1 MAGQLQGR
9 KRTRSKEAAPA
20 VNGNAPHLVNP
31 ATELREVAQRLQTLE
46 HGLDEPKHKK
56 AIDSVQAAVAEVNN
70 AWGGSWVGFE
80 SRVYYEG
87 LSTPPPGTYF
97 STGHNSGLSSMMNSA
112 GNWVEYGRGVV
123 EREIYRRAGNP
134 NLTAVHRLSGELV
147 ESFEAAK
154 EAVVAILLGLTSTSS
169 DVYYATLLEEAE
181 ETKVILQSGF
191 IAAYRP
197 TQIVASALSPAMAQG
212 VQTPPHILV
221 QTEILA
227 IEAPAFA
234 CGALAKVARKA
245 YSHIERTMKKQAA
258 NSRVGT
264 NVFIGHGQSDCWT
277 ALKDF
282 IQERIHLPWDEFN
295 RVPVAGTTNI
305 ARLSEMLDAAAIA
318 LIVMTAE
325 DEQVDGKLRARMNV
339 IHEAG
344 LFQGRLGFS
353 KAIVLLEE
361 GCEEFSNI
369 SGLGQIRFPKGKIS
383 DAFEEIRRV
392 LEREELIG

>member
-1 MAGQLQGR
+1 
-9 KRTRSKEAAPA
+9 
-20 VNGNAPHLVNP
+20 
-31 ATELREVAQRLQTLE
+31 
-46 HGLDEPKHKK
+46 
-56 AIDSVQAAVAEVNN
+56 
-70 AWGGSWVGFE
+70 
-80 SRVYYEG
+80 
-87 LSTPPPGTYF
+87 
-97 STGHNSGLSSMMNSA
+97 
-112 GNWVEYGRGVV
+112 
-123 EREIYRRAGNP
+123 
-134 NLTAVHRLSGELV
+134 LV

-264 NVFIGHGQSDCWT
+264 NVFIGHGQSDCWK

>member
-1 MAGQLQGR
+1 MAARQSQAR

-20 VNGNAPHLVNP
+20 MNGNALRLVNP
-31 ATELREVAQRLQTLE
+31 AAELREAAQRLQTLE
-46 HGLDEPKHKK
+46 RGLDEPKHKK

-97 STGHNSGLSSMMNSA
+97 SSGHSGLSSMMNSA
-112 GNWVEYGRGVV
+112 GNWVEYGRGAV
-123 EREIYRRAGNP
+123 EREIYRRAGVP
-134 NLTAVHRLSGELV
+134 NLTAAHQLSGELA
-147 ESFEAAK
+147 ESFEAEK
-154 EAVVAILLGLTSTSS
+154 EAVVAILRGLTATSS
-169 DVYYATLLEEAE
+169 DVYYSTLLEEAE
-181 ETKVILQSGF
+181 KAKVVLQSGF

-197 TQIVASALSPAMAQG
+197 TQIVGSAFSPAFAQG

-221 QTEILA
+221 QTEIFA
-227 IEAPAFA
+227 IKAPALA

-245 YSHIERTMKKQAA
+245 YSHIERTTKKQAA

-264 NVFIGHGQSDCWT
+264 NVFIGHGRSNCWRS
-277 ALKDF
+277 LRDF
-282 IQERIHLPWDEFN
+282 IQERVHLPWDEFN

>member
-1 MAGQLQGR
+1 MAAGQSKVR
-9 KRTRSKEAAPA
+9 KRTRSRGTAPA
-20 VNGNAPHLVNP
+20 VNGNTPHLMSP
-31 ATELREVAQRLQTLE
+31 AAELREVAERLQTYERAL
-46 HGLDEPKHKK
+46 GEPKHKN
-56 AIDSVQAAVAEVNN
+56 AIDSVQAAVAEVSN

-97 STGHNSGLSSMMNSA
+97 GTGRSGLSSMMNSA

-123 EREIYRRAGNP
+123 EKEIYRRAGNP
-134 NLTAVHRLSGELV
+134 NLAVARQLSRELV
-147 ESFEAAK
+147 ESFEAEK
-154 EAVVAILLGLTSTSS
+154 EAVVAILRGLTSTSS
-169 DVYYATLLEEAE
+169 DVYFATLLEEAE
-181 ETKVILQSGF
+181 KTKVILQPGF

-197 TQIVASALSPAMAQG
+197 TQIVGSALSPAFAQG
-212 VQTPPHILV
+212 IQTPPHILV

-227 IEAPAFA
+227 IKAPAHA
-234 CGALAKVARKA
+234 CGALAKVVRKA
-245 YSHIERTMKKQAA
+245 YSHVERTMKKRAV

-264 NVFIGHGQSDCWT
+264 NVFIGHGRSNCWRN
-277 ALKDF
+277 LKDF
-282 IQERIHLPWDEFN
+282 IQERVHLPWDEFN

-318 LIVMTAE
+318 FIVMTAE